1 MQKPL
6 ARTLAIVTGVLLL
19 CPAAGRAQQAAP
31 AGGHSAELAK
41 KLANPISDLVSVPF
55 QFNWEQNVGPSEL
68 TRFILNVQ
76 PVMPFELNADWNL
89 ITRVIMPLVSQPPL
103 FSGGEAAFGISDITT
118 SFFLSPRKAGP
129 GSRLGAG
136 PVIVLPSTSEP
147 TLGSGKW
154 SVGPTVVALKQDG
167 PWTFGAL
174 WNQVWS
180 FSGDASRADVNQMFL
195 QPFLAYQATH
205 TVTLT
210 VQSEMTANWEADD
223 QKWTDPDQCHRRRS
237 CRRSARSRPV
247 ISSASAMFPV
257 HPDVGPVVEDSRRD
271 RHLVTAGTKVTDAPE
286 IDGVRVD
293 ARQEAVMFSKVHVCG
308 SAAVVAVALLV
319 AVPLSARQ
327 QPAAKVA
334 GTPTETPTKK
344 DPLRFSAFNVSMP
357 TGVAG
362 VTEIT
367 IERWTTVAERN
378 GLLELVTTA
387 KEGEGGQR
395 KLLEALQKVKPRT
408 GYIRTPNSIGWDL
421 RYAVENKLEDGTR
434 QIVIVTDKPV
444 SFAAAASQGR
454 VMDYPFTLIEMRM
467 KPNEKGEG
475 KMLAATSI
483 STKNGRLELENYG
496 QEPVRLTEITEEQK
510 KKK

>member
-1 MQKPL
+1 
-6 ARTLAIVTGVLLL
+6 
-19 CPAAGRAQQAAP
+19 
-31 AGGHSAELAK
+31 
-41 KLANPISDLVSVPF
+41 
-55 QFNWEQNVGPSEL
+55 
-68 TRFILNVQ
+68 
-76 PVMPFELNADWNL
+76 
-89 ITRVIMPLVSQPPL
+89 
-103 FSGGEAAFGISDITT
+103 
-118 SFFLSPRKAGP
+118 
-129 GSRLGAG
+129 
-136 PVIVLPSTSEP
+136 
-147 TLGSGKW
+147 
-154 SVGPTVVALKQDG
+154 
-167 PWTFGAL
+167 
-174 WNQVWS
+174 
-180 FSGDASRADVNQMFL
+180 
-195 QPFLAYQATH
+195 
-205 TVTLT
+205 
-210 VQSEMTANWEADD
+210 
-223 QKWTDPDQCHRRRS
+223 
-237 CRRSARSRPV
+237 
-247 ISSASAMFPV
+247 
-257 HPDVGPVVEDSRRD
+257 
-271 RHLVTAGTKVTDAPE
+271 
-286 IDGVRVD
+286 
-293 ARQEAVMFSKVHVCG
+293 MFSKVHVCG

-319 AVPLSARQ
+319 AVPVSARQ

-357 TGVAG
+357 TGMAG
-362 VTEIT
+362 VTEIS

-378 GLLELVTTA
+378 ALLELVTTA